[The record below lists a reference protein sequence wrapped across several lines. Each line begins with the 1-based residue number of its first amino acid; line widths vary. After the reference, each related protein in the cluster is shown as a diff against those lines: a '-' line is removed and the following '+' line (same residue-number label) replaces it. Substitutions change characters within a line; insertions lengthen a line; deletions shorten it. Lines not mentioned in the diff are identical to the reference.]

1 MKLKNG
7 SIKDISILQSFEGGY
22 SPLKFI
28 SIGHANIDITLFV
41 PKLPPPDGDVKV
53 LTSMVGTGG
62 AASNFAIC
70 VTKLGEEAGLL
81 AVVGDDLLGKFFID
95 KLEELGVDVSN
106 IEIAKGASTGM
117 VVVLNE
123 IGKQRRMVS
132 ISGANAKMDSKTIE
146 KWSKVIS
153 EADFVHIA
161 SLEIENALAVA
172 KRRRDLSWD
181 PGTKV
186 VRLGL
191 KKLDPMFGSVRRI
204 LLNKEE
210 AKILAGKEEIKETLR
225 FISDLGP
232 TEVIVKLGERGS
244 IALVEGTFYEVP
256 ALSPLV
262 VDTTGAGD
270 VFDATYLVAR
280 ARNYGVK
287 DSLKLANAASA
298 LKISRPGTTTGIPTW
313 SEVLVMAS
321 AFYGT

>member
-1 MKLKNG
+1 
-7 SIKDISILQSFEGGY
+7 
-22 SPLKFI
+22 LKFI
-28 SIGHANIDITLFV
+28 SIGHANIDITLFL

-53 LTSMVGTGG
+53 LSSMVGTGG

-95 KLEELGVDVSN
+95 RLKELGVDVSHV
-106 IEIAKGASTGM
+106 EIAKGASTGM

-123 IGKQRRMVS
+123 IGKQRRMIS
-132 ISGANAKMDSKTIE
+132 ISGANARMNLKTIE
-146 KWSKVIS
+146 TWNKIIS
-153 EADFVHIA
+153 DADFVHIA

-172 KRRRDLSWD
+172 RRRKDLSWD

-191 KKLDPMFGSVRRI
+191 NKLEPMFRSVRRI
-204 LLNKEE
+204 MLNEKEVKILSEKEE
-210 AKILAGKEEIKETLR
+210 VKEAMK

-232 TEVIVKLGERGS
+232 IEVIVKLGEKGS
-244 IALVEGTFYEVP
+244 IALVEGAFYKAP

-280 ARNYGVK
+280 ARNYGAEQA
-287 DSLKLANAASA
+287 LKLANAASA

-313 SEVLVMAS
+313 SEVLVMAT
-321 AFYGT
+321 AFYGI